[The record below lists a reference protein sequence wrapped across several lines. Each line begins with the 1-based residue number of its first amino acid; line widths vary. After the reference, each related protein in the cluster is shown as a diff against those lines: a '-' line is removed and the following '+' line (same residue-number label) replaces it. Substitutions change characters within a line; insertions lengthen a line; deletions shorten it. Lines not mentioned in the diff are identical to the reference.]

1 MHPSKD
7 FVITPRRDH
16 TSTWAPHA
24 RGLSFW
30 VNVSTIA
37 CMAMLEYNEIL
48 PKKVILL
55 EGGPYE
61 VLDAHVFRKQQ
72 RKPVNQTKLR
82 HLITG
87 KVTEQAFHVSE
98 KVPEADLSTKN
109 VKFLYL
115 NKGEFWFC
123 AENNPADRY
132 ELSADIIGEPGNFLK
147 PNTIVEALV
156 FDEEI
161 IAVRIPI
168 KVELVVKDAPPAV
181 RGDTSKGGNKIITL
195 ETGATVNAPLF
206 INEGDRVIINTETG
220 QYVERA

>member
-1 MHPSKD
+1 
-7 FVITPRRDH
+7 
-16 TSTWAPHA
+16 
-24 RGLSFW
+24 
-30 VNVSTIA
+30 
-37 CMAMLEYNEIL
+37 MAMLEYNEIL

-109 VKFLYL
+109 VKFLYK
-115 NKGEFWFC
+115 NKGEYWFC
-123 AENNPADRY
+123 AENNPADRFQLSE
-132 ELSADIIGEPGNFLK
+132 ELVGTPGTFLK
-147 PNTIVEALV
+147 ANTVIEALV
-156 FDEEI
+156 FDEKI
-161 IAVRIPI
+161 IAVRVPI
-168 KVELVVKDAPPAV
+168 KVELIVKDAPPAV
-181 RGDTSKGGNKIITL
+181 RGNTAQGGNKIITL

-206 INEGDRVIINTETG
+206 IAEGEKVIVNTQTG
-220 QYVERA
+220 EYVERA